1 MADDRAADRR
11 ERVPRRMS
19 GRSGSWAGRKLFA
32 SLEAEMLLSLALLST
47 AALSIAVVNLI
58 LIESVMAVPHGAVYL
73 TLLIVADVAVFV
85 KLGEYQ
91 LRKLVL
97 GPLET
102 VVSTAEAIAEGDLT
116 RRVPPAGTTEL
127 DRLAASINRMTAR
140 LLEEQAQRAH
150 LEKVAS
156 VGRLA
161 AGVAHEIG
169 NPLGAIMGY
178 NHMLRLFVSDDDP
191 VAADA
196 LAGIEREG
204 ARIDRIVRGMLDY
217 ARPRR
222 RSAKPLN
229 VNDAVQSA
237 VDLLTEQGALRGV
250 GVTLSLQK
258 RMPHIQADAHEMEQV
273 FVNLLLNAAD
283 AIGSEGMVSI
293 VTRCT
298 PFSDAGDADG
308 KRGERG
314 GPAISRVQS
323 ARVRAWL
330 NTVGN
335 PRELITFIVAD
346 TGHGIPAEDT
356 ERIFDPFFTTKDPG
370 KGTGLGLAIVL
381 RVVEGLGGTVWAR
394 ASREGGAAIIAYIP
408 VPDAPAASTRTP
420 RQVPIVLLPGP
431 GQS

>member
-1 MADDRAADRR
+1 
-11 ERVPRRMS
+11 
-19 GRSGSWAGRKLFA
+19 
-32 SLEAEMLLSLALLST
+32 MLLSLALLST
-47 AALSIAVVNLI
+47 AALSIAVINLI

-102 VVSTAEAIAEGDLT
+102 VVKTAEAIAEGDLS

-127 DRLAASINRMTAR
+127 DRLGASINRMTTR

-178 NHMLRLFVSDDDP
+178 SHMLRTAVSDDP
-191 VAADA
+191 LAAEA
-196 LAGIEREG
+196 VAGIEREG
-204 ARIDRIVRGMLDY
+204 ARIDRIMRGMLDY

-222 RSAKPLN
+222 RSAQPLD
-229 VNDAVQSA
+229 VNDTVQRAVE
-237 VDLLTEQGALRGV
+237 LLTEQGVLRGV

-258 RMPHIQADAHEMEQV
+258 RMPHIHADAHEMEQV
-273 FVNLLLNAAD
+273 LVNLLLNAVD
-283 AIGSEGMVSI
+283 AIGGEGTVSI
-293 VTRCT
+293 TTRCT
-298 PFSDAGDADG
+298 PFSDAAGVDG
-308 KRGERG
+308 ERGEQG

-330 NTVGN
+330 NTVGK
-335 PRELITFIVAD
+335 PSALITLIVSD
-346 TGHGIPAEDT
+346 TGPGIPPADT

-370 KGTGLGLAIVL
+370 KGTGLGLAIVA
-381 RVVEGLGGTVWAR
+381 RVIEGLGGTVWAR
-394 ASREGGAAIIAYIP
+394 GSREGGAAIIAYIP
-408 VPDAPAASTRTP
+408 VPDAHPADGRKRPHASLAHPSHAR
-420 RQVPIVLLPGP
+420 
-431 GQS
+431 S